1 MVGMEK
7 TKCLLSWSDVAQ
19 ERNNDIDLITV
30 QPQFYALFTSKSN
43 LDVNNMKVFV
53 FDSNYIQYSTV
64 ELRQIDSPKINF
76 MDISSCLEEGT
87 VSSNELKLP
96 GLYSST
102 IYLGSL
108 LVLAEILE
116 PTRQYSVDDRMREGA
131 TYMSYHPVK
140 VGTVQYTCVWK
151 QNICSVSGI
160 NDTYGKL

>member
-1 MVGMEK
+1 
-7 TKCLLSWSDVAQ
+7 
-19 ERNNDIDLITV
+19 
-30 QPQFYALFTSKSN
+30 
-43 LDVNNMKVFV
+43 
-53 FDSNYIQYSTV
+53 
-64 ELRQIDSPKINF
+64 

-131 TYMSYHPVK
+131 TYVSHHPVK

-151 QNICSVSGI
+151 QNICSESEI
-160 NDTYGKL
+160 NYTYGKL